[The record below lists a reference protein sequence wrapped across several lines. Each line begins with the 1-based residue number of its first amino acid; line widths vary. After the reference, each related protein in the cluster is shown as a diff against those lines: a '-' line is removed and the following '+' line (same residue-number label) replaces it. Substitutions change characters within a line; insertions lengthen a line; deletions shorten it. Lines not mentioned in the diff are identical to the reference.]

1 MLIYSTLKASF
12 QKNESKRLVY
22 RDYISFSKDSL
33 LTDLLNSIENSQ
45 CYEAFETKTVEVLDK
60 HALRKTKL
68 VRGTHEAHVS
78 KKLRKDVLK
87 RSQVKSIANK
97 TGKGSNQYT
106 FRKRRNLVA
115 YLNKR
120 EKINVYVLCR

>member
-1 MLIYSTLKASF
+1 MLKTSF
-12 QKNESKRLVY
+12 GKNEPKRLVFWGY
-22 RDYISFSKDSL
+22 TSFLKDSI
-33 LTDLLNSIENSQ
+33 LTNLSNSNENFQ
-45 CYEAFETKTVEVLDK
+45 CYEAFETKTVEVLDR

-68 VRGTHEAHVS
+68 LRGTHEAHVS

-87 RSQVKSIANK
+87 RSQVTRIANK

-106 FRKRRNLVA
+106 FRKQRNLVA

-120 EKINVYVLCR
+120 EKINVYVLYR